1 MLKNEPSRAFYGL
14 NHVEKANEADAI
26 DSLLIVDSLF
36 RSSNIAE
43 RRRCVAIV
51 DRVKANNGNVK
62 IFSSLHVS
70 GEQLAQLTGVAAI
83 LRFPMPDIEDIEEES
98 DDETNI
104 FAPGVLAEGAEES
117 VINEEMN
124 DEDSLEGAVAATA
137 AVNLKAE
144 PKIQP
149 VLQPQPQPQ
158 LQNPASK
165 NKKSQLS
172 SSTSKKKYT
181 ASKYDDY
188 EDYYDYGDY

>member
-1 MLKNEPSRAFYGL
+1 
-14 NHVEKANEADAI
+14 VEKANEADAI